1 MLISTRAGGLG
12 LNLATAT
19 TVVMLDQY
27 DAPSLSQPS
36 ISGRMAN
43 RVTGIGT
50 HRSAYKPKHALTASA
65 RRNRSRFTSSAR
77 RVPSRHR

>member
-27 DAPSLSQPS
+27 DALSLSLS
-36 ISGRMAN
+36 SDSVRTAD
-43 RVTGIGT
+43 RATGIGT

-65 RRNRSRFTSSAR
+65 RRNRSRSTSSVHRA
-77 RVPSRHR
+77 PSRLR